1 MDKSSVTPHVRATSG
16 AHPFPRCYRLTQ
28 ADAYASVFAFHR
40 ALRGTHFLLHYGEC
54 HLPGAS
60 ASARLGLVMGKKFM
74 RRAVGRNCL
83 KRLARE
89 AFRHAQAQLP
99 ACDLVLRLFVKMQK
113 PDSQMR
119 RTLALEIRQLLAS
132 VEAKVKPAPAP
143 TPREAR
149 TA

>member
-1 MDKSSVTPHVRATSG
+1 MGTSSVASHTFELADAR
-16 AHPFPRCYRLTQ
+16 PFPRCYRLIQ
-28 ADAYASVFAFHR
+28 ADAYASVFAFRR
-40 ALRGTHFLLHYGEC
+40 ALRGAHFLLHYGEC
-54 HLPGAS
+54 RPSG

-89 AFRHAQAQLP
+89 AFRHAQPQLP

-113 PDSQMR
+113 PDRHMR
-119 RTLALEIRQLLAS
+119 QTLALEIRQLLAKIA
-132 VEAKVKPAPAP
+132 AKVGATHGGGK
-143 TPREAR
+143 

>member
-1 MDKSSVTPHVRATSG
+1 MDASSVVPYPPDG
-16 AHPFPRCYRLTQ
+16 ARSFPRCYRLAA

-40 ALRGTHFLLHYGEC
+40 ALRGAHFLLHYGEC
-54 HLPGAS
+54 RPSGAG

-89 AFRHAQAQLP
+89 AFRHVRPQLP
-99 ACDLVLRLFVKMQK
+99 ACDLVLRLSVRMQK
-113 PDSQMR
+113 PDRHTR
-119 RTLALEIRQLLAS
+119 RTLALEIRQLLAKIGS
-132 VEAKVKPAPAP
+132 KADATRGGEK
-143 TPREAR
+143 